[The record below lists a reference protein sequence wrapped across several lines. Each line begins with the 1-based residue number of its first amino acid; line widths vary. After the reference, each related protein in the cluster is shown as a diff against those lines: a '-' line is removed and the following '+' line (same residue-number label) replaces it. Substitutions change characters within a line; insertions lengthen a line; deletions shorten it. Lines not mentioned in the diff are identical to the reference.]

1 MSLRTFLAPGG
12 GGLTSEVAPPSVGSE
27 EDKGECGD
35 LLGAPWRPLVARCSV
50 PRESNGPWGGRRP
63 GSA

>member
-1 MSLRTFLAPGG
+1 MSLRTLLLARS
-12 GGLTSEVAPPSVGSE
+12 GLTSEVAPPSVGSE
-27 EDKGECGD
+27 ADKGECGD
-35 LLGAPWRPLVARCSV
+35 LLSAPWRPLLARCSV